1 MDLPLSIIDPNL
13 LRMNGSTVGGV
24 PTPVKKPR
32 RYDTSRRAAQAA
44 ETRRL
49 VLVAARELFVDQ
61 GYRPTTVSQIA
72 ERAGVAVDT
81 VYASVGRKAQVL
93 RDLVETSLS
102 GTDQAVPAEERDY
115 VQAVRAATEA
125 AAKIA
130 IYARAV
136 AQIHPRLAPV
146 FLALRDAA
154 ATEPECAALWT
165 SIAER
170 RAANMRLFAA
180 DLRATG
186 DLRED
191 LSDDEVADI
200 VWSMNAVEYWVLLVN
215 QRGWSPERFGEWLTD
230 AWTRLLL
237 SR

>member
-1 MDLPLSIIDPNL
+1 MA
-13 LRMNGSTVGGV
+13 ST
-24 PTPVKKPR
+24 VKKPR
-32 RYDTSRRAAQAA
+32 RYDASRRAAQAA
-44 ETRRL
+44 ATRGS
-49 VLVAARELFVDQ
+49 VLVAARELFVEH
-61 GYRPTTVSQIA
+61 GYRATTVSQIA
-72 ERAGVAVDT
+72 QRASVAVDT
-81 VYASVGRKAQVL
+81 VYASVGRKPQLL
-93 RDLVETSLS
+93 RELVETSLS

-115 VQAVRAATEA
+115 VQQVRAAPGA
-125 AAKIA
+125 AEKIA

-154 ATEPECAALWT
+154 VTEPDCAALWT

-180 DLRATG
+180 ELRATG
-186 DLRED
+186 ELRPD

-200 VWSMNAVEYWVLLVN
+200 VWSMNAVEYWVLLVD
-215 QRGWSPERFGEWLTD
+215 QRGWSPQRFGDWLAD

-237 SR
+237 TPQREACATQATALS